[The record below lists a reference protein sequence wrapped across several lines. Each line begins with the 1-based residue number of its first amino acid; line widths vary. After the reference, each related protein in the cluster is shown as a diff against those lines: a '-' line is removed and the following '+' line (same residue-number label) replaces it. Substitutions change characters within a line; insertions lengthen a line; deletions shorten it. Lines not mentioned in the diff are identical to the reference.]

1 MMRRVWAAIC
11 TAFAVVAVF
20 AVLAVTHRQP
30 VTSAAPGGQVVLVR
44 SAGGG
49 LVPVTLPGGGVH
61 ATTQTSP
68 ATGGASFVQGPN
80 GQITAVTSPAH
91 PTTRSS

>member
-49 LVPVTLPGGGVH
+49 LVPVTVPGGGVH

-68 ATGGASFVQGPN
+68 AAGGSIVQAPN
-80 GQITAVTSPAH
+80 GQLTALAAPQQ

>member
-30 VTSAAPGGQVVLVR
+30 ATAASGAGSVVLVR
-44 SAGGG
+44 SDDGG
-49 LVPVTLPGGGVH
+49 LVPVTVPSGGVH

-68 ATGGASFVQGPN
+68 TTGGSLVQSTS
-80 GQITAVTSPAH
+80 GQMVTATTQSH